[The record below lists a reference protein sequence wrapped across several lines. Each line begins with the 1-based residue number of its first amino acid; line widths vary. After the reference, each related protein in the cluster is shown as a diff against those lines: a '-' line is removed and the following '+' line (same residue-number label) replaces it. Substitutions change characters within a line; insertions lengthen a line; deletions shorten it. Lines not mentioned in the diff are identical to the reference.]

1 MKKLTHYL
9 KELGAT
15 GPVRIL
21 NGPNGRWISYTIADI
36 KHSMPVG
43 KSASSQSA
51 MLIDMNV
58 LIAEDGQPIATAN
71 VYETVDEVEL

>member
-1 MKKLTHYL
+1 MISLVNYL
-9 KELGAT
+9 KEQGAS
-15 GPVRIL
+15 GSIKL
-21 NGPNGRWISYTIADI
+21 INGPNGKWISYSINDI
-36 KHSMPVG
+36 LKSIPVG

-58 LIAEDGQPIATAN
+58 LIAEYGQPIATAN